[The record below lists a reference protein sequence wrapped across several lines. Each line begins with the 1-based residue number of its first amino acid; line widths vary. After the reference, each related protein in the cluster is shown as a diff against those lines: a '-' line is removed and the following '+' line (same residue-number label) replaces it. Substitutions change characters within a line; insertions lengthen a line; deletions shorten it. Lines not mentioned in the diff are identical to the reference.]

1 MRIVCVSTWS
11 LFRGQK
17 ELGPR
22 PYRSPWFNS
31 KFPTKI
37 PTPFICGVPSPPV
50 SSPVLK
56 LLTPF
61 QTKNVIFHTGFQIW
75 WWSQNA
81 TLHVYITRNYVII
94 AEIKTATKR
103 FLKIHFELHFLSY
116 SFGIETT
123 NTLIHKRG
131 SSVNYTRFQTKMGNI
146 YTCFQTRTAQK
157 PYPFIPLMQH
167 IPIWLI

>member
-1 MRIVCVSTWS
+1 MCIVCVSTWS

-37 PTPFICGVPSPPV
+37 PTPFICGVPPPGV
-50 SSPVLK
+50 QP
-56 LLTPF
+56 
-61 QTKNVIFHTGFQIW
+61 G
-75 WWSQNA
+75 SQNPDPILDQKCHFSHWFSDLVVV
-81 TLHVYITRNYVII
+81 TKRNITCLHKPEIVII

-146 YTCFQTRTAQK
+146 YTYFQTKTAQN
-157 PYPFIPLMQH
+157 PYPFIPLRWH